1 MNNFVAPVFEKGY
14 PCFEAVNNISK
25 EQKMT
30 HTFFQNNDNFIV
42 EEQFD
47 RDQFTIEIAFAPD
60 DTQLDLL
67 FDTDADYYPELI
79 ENLDSGFWQHMICRV
94 QAKYD
99 GKVMGESYLGSVVS
113 ESPAVWL
120 KNDGDGQVDDLVEE
134 AVDEARNEAVRMLE
148 ILRADF
154 LNG

>member
-1 MNNFVAPVFEKGY
+1 
-14 PCFEAVNNISK
+14 
-25 EQKMT
+25 MT
-30 HTFFQNNDNFIV
+30 HTFLLKNDNFIV

-79 ENLDSGFWQHMICRV
+79 ENLESGFWQHMIVRV

-99 GKVMGESYLGSVVS
+99 DKVMGEAYLGSIVA
-113 ESPAVWL
+113 ESPAKWL
-120 KNDGDGQVDDLVEE
+120 AEDPADIDDLVDQ
-134 AVDEARNEAVRMLE
+134 AVDEARSEAMRMLE
-148 ILRADF
+148 ILKEDF
-154 LNG
+154 LN